1 VKAQRI
7 AIGCC
12 AYWTDSRHSHCYR
25 REKEERISPLHV
37 LSGDCRAT
45 LHYIAAGTVT
55 DVLGSVTLLEPEAET
70 LFTSRMSSDRR
81 LSLYWHRAGSSALL
95 FAFSVLLT
103 SCVVMPTNTHRD
115 QRRSL
120 AKYDSLGIDAPVTLP
135 ELKNRTD
142 KGFSAADFL
151 TLHSGLIVSGKYI
164 DEDFKSKLATSREAQ
179 EGVLELGFSV
189 PIAKG
194 GSGFGSCAPVTSDG
208 YFLTAAHVLA
218 HKESYVLYATS
229 SKRNTYIDYA
239 PVRVVY
245 RNDAADFAIV
255 KAEMATP
262 RFLKYRRDSL
272 NLTSTLFA
280 GGWMHEK
287 GGGLFLEH
295 QNVNEDPSG
304 HFRKLITTLP
314 MIKGDSGSPL
324 IDQHGRL
331 CGVLSTMRL
340 GVIVKMRPKSTA
352 VMMDIAEIEK
362 LISADRRR

>member
-1 VKAQRI
+1 M
-7 AIGCC
+7 
-12 AYWTDSRHSHCYR
+12 
-25 REKEERISPLHV
+25 SP
-37 LSGDCRAT
+37 DCRFFP
-45 LHYIAAGTVT
+45 
-55 DVLGSVTLLEPEAET
+55 S
-70 LFTSRMSSDRR
+70 
-81 LSLYWHRAGSSALL
+81 WHRAGSLTLL
-95 FAFSVLLT
+95 FAFTLSLT
-103 SCVVMPTNTHRD
+103 SCIVMPTNTHRD

-194 GSGFGSCAPVTSDG
+194 GSGFGSCAPVTVDG

-218 HKESYVLYATS
+218 HKDSYVLYATS
-229 SKRNTYIDYA
+229 TNGKTYIDYA
-239 PVRVVY
+239 PIRVVY

-262 RFLKYRRDSL
+262 RYLKYRRESL
-272 NLTSTLFA
+272 TPSSTLFA

-295 QNVNEDPSG
+295 QPATEESSG
-304 HFRKLITTLP
+304 HFRKVITTLP

-324 IDQHGRL
+324 IDRHGRL

-340 GVIVKMRPKSTA
+340 GVLIKMKPKSTA
-352 VMMDIAEIEK
+352 VMMDIEQIEA

>member
-1 VKAQRI
+1 
-7 AIGCC
+7 
-12 AYWTDSRHSHCYR
+12 
-25 REKEERISPLHV
+25 
-37 LSGDCRAT
+37 
-45 LHYIAAGTVT
+45 
-55 DVLGSVTLLEPEAET
+55 
-70 LFTSRMSSDRR
+70 MSSNCRSPSLFLLLTFA
-81 LSLYWHRAGSSALL
+81 LSLSS
-95 FAFSVLLT
+95 
-103 SCVVMPTNTHRD
+103 CIVMPTNTHRD

-135 ELKNRTD
+135 ELRNRTD

-194 GSGFGSCAPVTSDG
+194 GSGFGSCAPVTADG

-218 HKESYVLYATS
+218 HKDSYVLYATS
-229 SKRNTYIDYA
+229 SYRNTYIDYA
-239 PVRVVY
+239 PIRVVY

-255 KAEMATP
+255 KAEMKTP
-262 RFLKYRRDSL
+262 RFLRYRRDP
-272 NLTSTLFA
+272 LTPSSTLFA

-287 GGGLFLEH
+287 GGGLFIEH
-295 QNVNEDPSG
+295 QSVNEEPSG
-304 HFRKLITTLP
+304 HFRKVITTLP

-324 IDQHGRL
+324 IDRHWRL

-340 GVIVKMRPKSTA
+340 GIIVKMKPKSTA
-352 VMMDIAEIEK
+352 VMMNNAEIEK

>member
-1 VKAQRI
+1 MSSARRI
-7 AIGCC
+7 R
-12 AYWTDSRHSHCYR
+12 SF
-25 REKEERISPLHV
+25 PLRTG
-37 LSGDCRAT
+37 LLT
-45 LHYIAAGTVT
+45 LVFAVPFA
-55 DVLGSVTLLEPEAET
+55 
-70 LFTSRMSSDRR
+70 FTSCIM
-81 LSLYWHRAGSSALL
+81 
-95 FAFSVLLT
+95 
-103 SCVVMPTNTHRD
+103 MPSNTHRD
-115 QRRSL
+115 QRKSL

-151 TLHSGLIVSGKYI
+151 TLHSGLIVSGKYV

-218 HKESYVLYATS
+218 NKDSYVLYATS
-229 SKRNTYIDYA
+229 SNRKTYIDYA

-245 RNDAADFAIV
+245 RNDAADFAII

-262 RFLKYRRDSL
+262 RFLKYRRDPLKPS
-272 NLTSTLFA
+272 STLFA

-287 GGGLFLEH
+287 GGGLFIEH
-295 QNVNEDPSG
+295 QAVNEEPSG
-304 HFRKLITTLP
+304 HFRKVITSLP

-340 GVIVKMRPKSTA
+340 GVVVKMKPKSTA
-352 VMMDIAEIEK
+352 VMMDTEQIEK
-362 LISADRRR
+362 LISSDRGR

>member
-1 VKAQRI
+1 
-7 AIGCC
+7 
-12 AYWTDSRHSHCYR
+12 
-25 REKEERISPLHV
+25 
-37 LSGDCRAT
+37 
-45 LHYIAAGTVT
+45 
-55 DVLGSVTLLEPEAET
+55 
-70 LFTSRMSSDRR
+70 MSSNCRSPSLFLLLTFA
-81 LSLYWHRAGSSALL
+81 LSLSS
-95 FAFSVLLT
+95 
-103 SCVVMPTNTHRD
+103 CIVMPTNTHRD

-135 ELKNRTD
+135 ELRNRTD

-194 GSGFGSCAPVTSDG
+194 GSGFGSCAPVTADG

-218 HKESYVLYATS
+218 HKDSYVLYATS
-229 SKRNTYIDYA
+229 SHRNTYIDYA
-239 PVRVVY
+239 PIRVVY

-255 KAEMATP
+255 KAEMKTP
-262 RFLKYRRDSL
+262 RFLRYRRDP
-272 NLTSTLFA
+272 LTPSSTLFA

-287 GGGLFLEH
+287 GGGLFIEH
-295 QNVNEDPSG
+295 QSVNEEPSG
-304 HFRKLITTLP
+304 HFRKVITTLP

-324 IDQHGRL
+324 IDRHGRL

-340 GVIVKMRPKSTA
+340 GIIVKMKPKSTA
-352 VMMDIAEIEK
+352 VMMNNAEIEK